1 MDIIG
6 HQERLIASGFKF
18 EQAQEILRV
27 VTSGDAQAMTK
38 ADGDRLEQRLTARI
52 DNLEHRL
59 EARFNAIEAKFTT
72 VDSRFA
78 ALDAKFEAIDVKF
91 EAFDTKIEAMTS
103 KLVATVWTVGG
114 AIVAMLAAMRYFG

>member
-52 DNLEHRL
+52 DNLEHR
-59 EARFNAIEAKFTT
+59 FEAKFT
-72 VDSRFA
+72 A
-78 ALDAKFEAIDVKF
+78 IDAKLEAMDV
-91 EAFDTKIEAMTS
+91 KIEAMTS